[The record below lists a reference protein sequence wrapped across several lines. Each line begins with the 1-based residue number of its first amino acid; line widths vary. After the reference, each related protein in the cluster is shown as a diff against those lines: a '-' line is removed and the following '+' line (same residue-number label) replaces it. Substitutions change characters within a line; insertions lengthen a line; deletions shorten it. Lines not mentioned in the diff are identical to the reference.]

1 MRIVH
6 LLENLNMGGAERV
19 VIDLVREQQRGGHD
33 CAVICLFQP
42 GAMAHELMDAGIPVT
57 ALYKSDGP
65 SPGALRRLR
74 QRLRE
79 HRAEVLHSHNAMAHY
94 YGVLASVGM
103 RLARINTRHG
113 MGTLLGN
120 WRQQLLYRLAMH
132 LTDRACFVCN
142 AARQRFIQD
151 GLAPAEKSALVYN
164 GIDTEKFTGGGRPGA
179 LHQLLDIA
187 PSARLLVSVG
197 RLNPAKNH
205 PLLVEA
211 FARLAARYPDLHL
224 VLIGDGAG
232 MSALKDL
239 RHHHDLQERI
249 HLPGARD
256 DVPALLADAEL
267 FVLSSLTEGFSLSL
281 LEAGAAGLPVVT
293 TDVGGNGEIIADHER
308 GLLVPSA
315 DATALATAIAVLLDA
330 PAQAASFAGAL
341 QQWVL
346 DHCTLSVMAA
356 SYTQIYQEARA

>member
-42 GAMAHELMDAGIPVT
+42 GAMVHELSEAGIPVT
-57 ALYKSDGP
+57 ALYKAAGP
-65 SPGALRRLR
+65 SLRALRHLRRLLR
-74 QRLRE
+74 Q

-94 YGVLASVGM
+94 YGVVASVGM
-103 RLARINTRHG
+103 NLARINTRHG

-120 WRQQLLYRLAMH
+120 WRQQLLYSLAMR

-142 AARQRFIQD
+142 AAQQRFIHD
-151 GLAPAEKSALVYN
+151 GLVPAEKSAVVYN
-164 GIDTEKFTGGGRPGA
+164 GIDTGKFSTGGCPGA
-179 LHQLLDIA
+179 LHQLLDLD
-187 PSARLLVSVG
+187 PSARLLISVG

-205 PLLVEA
+205 PLLIEA
-211 FARLAARYPDLHL
+211 FARLAVRYPDLHL

-232 MSALKDL
+232 MAALKQL
-239 RHHHDLQERI
+239 RQRHGLSDRI
-249 HLPGARD
+249 HFPGARA
-256 DVPALLADAEL
+256 DVPALLADASL

-281 LEAGAAGLPVVT
+281 LEAGAARLPVVA

-315 DATALATAIAVLLDA
+315 DAAALATAIAVLLDA

-341 QQWVL
+341 QQWVM
-346 DHCTLSVMAA
+346 DHCTLPVMAA
-356 SYTQIYQEARA
+356 SYAQIYQEARA